1 MRRSLLLLATVASF
15 TLLAQDR
22 TAVRFTGVVR
32 SWDQDSTATSI
43 AITAVDT
50 VPGAAPIHATC
61 DAKGTCRLEL
71 PLDRVYRIAFS
82 AARHATAHLLLDTHG
97 PSLKQRKWGYRVRVA
112 LTMAMLGE
120 DDVRKQVAAGKLPG
134 PPFLVATAP
143 VFDPV
148 LDHHVSERV
157 FGDLGTKMAGKHA
170 IVQVAKR
177 IPFVGGPVGAATD
190 GYFTYA
196 LGQYARR
203 EFVRRRR

>member
-112 LTMAMLGE
+112 LTLMPLVPGLDYSVWEKPVGLGSFDAKE
-120 DDVRKQVAAGKLPG
+120 NQFTWDEGYAAGYASYHEILQNAYLDKKLARTPPPG
-134 PPFLVATAP
+134 
-143 VFDPV
+143 
-148 LDHHVSERV
+148 
-157 FGDLGTKMAGKHA
+157 
-170 IVQVAKR
+170 
-177 IPFVGGPVGAATD
+177 
-190 GYFTYA
+190 
-196 LGQYARR
+196 AR
-203 EFVRRRR
+203 